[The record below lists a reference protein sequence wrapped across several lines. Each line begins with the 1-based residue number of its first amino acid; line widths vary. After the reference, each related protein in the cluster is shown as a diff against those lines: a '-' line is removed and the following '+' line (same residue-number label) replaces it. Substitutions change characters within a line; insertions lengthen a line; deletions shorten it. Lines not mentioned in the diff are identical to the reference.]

1 MLEMNLQRFSHQ
13 DPTPPPPPIIPNGLP
28 DKPGPKLVS
37 AKGNVERLVVVLEN
51 NDNLKYATKRVRDDG
66 NAPAVVVNNI
76 LMTWN
81 SDGYIGFGFDSN
93 TTTLGALV
101 GEFNNQG
108 KLNVTGYV
116 VTATTETDS

>member
-13 DPTPPPPPIIPNGLP
+13 DPTPPTPPPIPNGLP

-51 NDNLKYATKRVRDDG
+51 DDNLKAATKRVLADG
-66 NAPAVVVNNI
+66 NVPAVVVNNI

-81 SDGYIGFGFDSN
+81 INGYIGFGFDSN
-93 TTTLGALV
+93 ATKLGVIVGTFSDQGAL
-101 GEFNNQG
+101 NI
-108 KLNVTGYV
+108 TSYIATI
-116 VTATTETDS
+116 TAASN